1 MLLRK
6 VSNLDA
12 FISIYVLKIN
22 YPRQDKHRIITVKSL
37 IIVSSNLVY
46 NLPEMES
53 YPNTRLLKE
62 IEDLSSSTLYFRWYT
77 NFCPNLELK

>member
-6 VSNLDA
+6 VADLDA
-12 FISIYVLKIN
+12 FISIYILKIN
-22 YPRQDKHRIITVKSL
+22 YPRQDGHRIITVKSL
-37 IIVSSNLVY
+37 IIVSSYLVY

-62 IEDLSSSTLYFRWYT
+62 IEDLSIF
-77 NFCPNLELK
+77 